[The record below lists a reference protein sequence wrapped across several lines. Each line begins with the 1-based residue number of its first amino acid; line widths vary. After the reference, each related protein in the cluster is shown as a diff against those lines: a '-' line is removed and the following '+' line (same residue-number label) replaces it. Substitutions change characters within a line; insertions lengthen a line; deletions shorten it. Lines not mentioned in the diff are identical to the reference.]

1 MELPKLTD
9 KQLDTL
15 LHIYKFYFLHTNQ
28 LQKLFNHKEPQTVQE
43 WLKYLKDNQY
53 IRSYVV
59 SSSKLVA
66 NTQPTTYSL
75 TKLARRKLEN
85 ILNM

>member
-1 MELPKLTD
+1 MATIGITVRVRK
-9 KQLDTL
+9 K
-15 LHIYKFYFLHTNQ
+15 KMRG